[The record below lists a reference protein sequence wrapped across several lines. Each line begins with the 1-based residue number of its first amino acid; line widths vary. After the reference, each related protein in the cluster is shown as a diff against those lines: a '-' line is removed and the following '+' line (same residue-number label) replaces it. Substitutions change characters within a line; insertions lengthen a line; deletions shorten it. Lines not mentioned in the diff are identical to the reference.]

1 MTRIVVLLTAAALSA
16 GCQTQNPYA
25 AFGPGK
31 VPPPT
36 TSQPPYYPPAAGPRL
51 PSSAS
56 SGASPRLS
64 VSAEGPSGS
73 PSRSTFAADAGDREP
88 IRIVEN
94 PATTARTASVPARVS
109 SPANTQPAPPPGSI
123 VPQSSPQPSR
133 APPAKSSGIS
143 RIDAAVKPAGYQQP
157 AGAFVETPSASGGWR
172 AR

>member
-1 MTRIVVLLTAAALSA
+1 MTRMILLLFAAALAA

-31 VPPPT
+31 VPSPT

-64 VSAEGPSGS
+64 VSAEGATSNPP
-73 PSRSTFAADAGDREP
+73 PSRFVGEAGDREP

-94 PATTARTASVPARVS
+94 PATTARTASVPARAATPTNPLPASQPRS
-109 SPANTQPAPPPGSI
+109 SAPP
-123 VPQSSPQPSR
+123 SSPQPS
-133 APPAKSSGIS
+133 
-143 RIDAAVKPAGYQQP
+143 
-157 AGAFVETPSASGGWR
+157 
-172 AR
+172 